1 MNKDLKSLSGIF
13 EFNFS
18 SIKVKLTKEEFAHLL
33 GYSVKKIPQP
43 IEAVINNVLE
53 LIPKYSEPKGGFVIL
68 SDKKI
73 IFESDRFN
81 INDTIIQS
89 EKIISRY
96 LQKSDTLA
104 ILVATIGSR
113 LENLSKQFM
122 DDGDMLQ
129 GYIIDIAASELV
141 ENTADL
147 LESELL
153 KITSKKKFGVTNRY
167 SPGYCG
173 WNVNDQHKLFSF
185 LPDNFCGI
193 SLTESALMLPV
204 KSISAIIG
212 IGRNA
217 EKEDYQC
224 SLCDT
229 DFCYKRDKKK

>member
-1 MNKDLKSLSGIF
+1 MNKDLESLSGIF

-18 SIKVKLTKEEFAHLL
+18 SIKTKITKEELAHLL

-43 IEAVINNVLE
+43 IEEIINSVLE

-68 SDKKI
+68 SENKI
-73 IFESDRFN
+73 KFESNRFF

-89 EKIISRY
+89 DKIISRY
-96 LQKSDTLA
+96 LQNSDSLA

-122 DDGDMLQ
+122 DDGDMLK

-141 ENTADL
+141 EKTADL

-153 KITSKKKFGVTNRY
+153 KITSNKKFGVTNRY

-185 LPDNFCGI
+185 LQDNFCGVN
-193 SLTESALMLPV
+193 LTESALMLPV
-204 KSISAIIG
+204 KSISAVIG
-212 IGRNA
+212 IGANS

-224 SLCDT
+224 ALCAT